1 MEEKELAEY
10 HLKGEFLMSSGL
22 TIILE
27 MKLTKSPGQSRFP
40 MKDKFSW
47 IACNKDN
54 PQEEFI
60 LFDNH
65 HKPPHFHIDSQ
76 AKFTF
81 FAWTSRENAQL
92 LFFEQVERKF
102 GYFLIRTK

>member
-1 MEEKELAEY
+1 MSQASYLRYLVICKKIHKIKHMEEKELDEY
-10 HLKGEFLMSSGL
+10 RLKGEFLMDLGL
-22 TIILE
+22 AIILE
-27 MKLTKSPGQSRFP
+27 MKLTKSTSQSRFP

-65 HKPPHFHIDSQ
+65 HKSPHFHIDDRE
-76 AKFTF
+76 KFTF
-81 FAWTSRENAQL
+81 FT
-92 LFFEQVERKF
+92 
-102 GYFLIRTK
+102 

>member
-1 MEEKELAEY
+1 MEKY

-27 MKLTKSPGQSRFP
+27 MKLTKFTGQSNFP
-40 MKDKFSW
+40 INDKFSW

-54 PQEEFI
+54 PQAEFI
-60 LFDNH
+60 LFDNY
-65 HKPPHFHIDSQ
+65 HKPPHFHIDNKE
-76 AKFTF
+76 KFTF
-81 FAWTSRENAQL
+81 FTWTSRENAQS

-102 GYFLIRTK
+102 GSFLTRTKKYEN

>member
-1 MEEKELAEY
+1 MEVKEVTEY
-10 HLKGEFLMSSGL
+10 HFKGEFLMSSGL

-40 MKDKFSW
+40 IKDKFSW
-47 IACNKDN
+47 IACNKDR

-65 HKPPHFHIDSQ
+65 RKPPHFHIDSQ
-76 AKFTF
+76 EKFTF
-81 FAWTSRENAQL
+81 FT
-92 LFFEQVERKF
+92 
-102 GYFLIRTK
+102 